1 MENALLT
8 KRLAMKEVVICWILI
23 STMESS
29 KLYHAHRTAY
39 VIDTIKLSAL
49 QKELMNFVLSIT

>member
-1 MENALLT
+1 
-8 KRLAMKEVVICWILI
+8 
-23 STMESS
+23 MESS